1 MIDGKWHA
9 PSEIAKNMQLS
20 ESRVENIV
28 QLSANAN
35 FATFDQKTRK
45 VKLDPELCKLY
56 TALEDDGN

>member
-1 MIDGKWHA
+1 
-9 PSEIAKNMQLS
+9 MQLS

-28 QLSANAN
+28 QLFANAN